1 MKVLVVCIPL
11 AGHPNPLKPL
21 IGAFV
26 DAGDEVLVASGPD
39 LRREVAAAGA
49 ESAPDRRGRP

>member
-11 AGHPNPLKPL
+11 AGHLNPLKPL

-26 DAGDEVLVASGPD
+26 DAGEGPRDFSGVI
-39 LRREVAAAGA
+39 RFI
-49 ESAPDRRGRP
+49 RGG

>member
-11 AGHPNPLKPL
+11 AGHLNPLKPL

-26 DAGDEVLVASGPD
+26 DAGDDVLVASGPD
-39 LRREVAAAGA
+39 VRGEVVVCSDVVTPLTG
-49 ESAPDRRGRP
+49 P